1 MSRFLQVF
9 YVFFSAAML
18 ALAIPNELIKLGSP
32 LAGFIS
38 LIPLY
43 IAYSNLKSYKEAA
56 AIFALHTF
64 LVHVMT
70 SFWLAFFKDFAA
82 LTLGASAVGT
92 GIIGGF
98 IGVLMYL
105 PAAASSKNILSES
118 EYSHADAYS
127 VPFKV
132 FWFAAVYTFYEWI
145 KSIG

>member
-70 SFWLAFFKDFAA
+70 SFWLAFFKDLAA
-82 LTLGASAVGT
+82 LTLGASAVVT

-98 IGVLMYL
+98 IGLLMYL
-105 PAAASSKNILSES
+105 HQKTFFPNRNIPTQV
-118 EYSHADAYS
+118 HI
-127 VPFKV
+127 PFRLKY
-132 FWFAAVYTFYEWI
+132 FGLPPSTHFTN
-145 KSIG
+145 G

>member
-64 LVHVMT
+64 IVHVMT
-70 SFWLAFFKDFAA
+70 SFWLAFLRISQLLHSELPLSVRGLSADLSDF
-82 LTLGASAVGT
+82 
-92 GIIGGF
+92 
-98 IGVLMYL
+98 
-105 PAAASSKNILSES
+105 
-118 EYSHADAYS
+118 
-127 VPFKV
+127 
-132 FWFAAVYTFYEWI
+132 
-145 KSIG
+145 

>member
-32 LAGFIS
+32 LAGFIA

-43 IAYSNLKSYKEAA
+43 IVYSNLKSYKEAA
-56 AIFALHTF
+56 AVFALHTF

-98 IGVLMYL
+98 IGLLMYL
-105 PAAASSKNILSES
+105 PAAAS
-118 EYSHADAYS
+118 
-127 VPFKV
+127 
-132 FWFAAVYTFYEWI
+132 
-145 KSIG
+145 